1 MRRHQRRAI
10 FLVALTLGFSGATP
24 AEKINKCTDNSGKV
38 IYQKESCDTQQVE
51 EKKDIDPD
59 RNCQNGTATAER
71 SAQRGPRP
79 SGGTV
84 DRYSSTPWLLISSFY
99 AATVSSPP

>member
-1 MRRHQRRAI
+1 MGRHQRRAI

-59 RNCQNGTATAER
+59 RNTVKMELPPPSEAPNVAPDPAAAPSTVIR
-71 SAQRGPRP
+71 RRRG
-79 SGGTV
+79 
-84 DRYSSTPWLLISSFY
+84 Y
-99 AATVSSPP
+99 